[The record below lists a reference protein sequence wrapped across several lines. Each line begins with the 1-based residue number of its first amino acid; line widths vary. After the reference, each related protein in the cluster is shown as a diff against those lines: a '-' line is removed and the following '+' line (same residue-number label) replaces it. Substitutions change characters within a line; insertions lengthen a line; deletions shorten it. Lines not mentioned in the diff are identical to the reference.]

1 MQSGSHKLKIFT
13 SHEKSEKQI
22 RVGCQNTGK
31 ACMYNIKNQREGS
44 KSKQKK
50 KLDTKYKW
58 IRIENKGKIINA
70 SFPKGNKKGLKKK
83 AYTLLKKENN
93 LMQN

>member
-1 MQSGSHKLKIFT
+1 M
-13 SHEKSEKQI
+13 
-22 RVGCQNTGK
+22 
-31 ACMYNIKNQREGS
+31 
-44 KSKQKK
+44 
-50 KLDTKYKW
+50 
-58 IRIENKGKIINA
+58 RIENKGKIINA